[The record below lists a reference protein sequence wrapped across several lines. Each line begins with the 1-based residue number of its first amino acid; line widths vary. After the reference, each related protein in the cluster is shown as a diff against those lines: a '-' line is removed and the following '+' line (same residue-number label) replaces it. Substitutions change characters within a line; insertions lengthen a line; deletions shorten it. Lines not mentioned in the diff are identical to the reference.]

1 MTATR
6 TITDMANLIA
16 AYLVLK
22 SGPDL
27 ITGLPL
33 GPRLMAGAA
42 LLACCAAE
50 GTVAGRWLA
59 RRGA

>member
-1 MTATR
+1 
-6 TITDMANLIA
+6 MANLFA

-22 SGPDL
+22 SGPDP

-33 GPRLMAGAA
+33 GPRLMASLA
-42 LLACCAAE
+42 LFACCAAE

-59 RRGA
+59 RRRA